1 MSNSEEI
8 INRVSNSSIISL
20 DLETLYPQGER
31 VEYDMAQNL
40 YQGLVLKEM
49 DFRLFVK
56 QHDWAQYE
64 GKHVAV
70 NCSTDAIIP
79 TWAYMLMA
87 SKLQP
92 YAQTVVLGDKEKLET
107 VLFTKMLSEIDP
119 EQYRDAKV
127 VVKGCSNLPVP
138 DAAYVELTTILR
150 PVVASLMF
158 GEPCSTVPVYK
169 KKSGVKSNK

>member
-1 MSNSEEI
+1 MSSPEQI
-8 INRVSNSSIISL
+8 INRVSKSSIISL
-20 DLETLYPQGER
+20 DLETLYPPGER
-31 VEYDMAQNL
+31 VEYDLAQNL

-49 DFRLFVK
+49 DFRSFVK
-56 QHDWAQYE
+56 QYDWTQYE
-64 GKHVAV
+64 GKHVAIT
-70 NCSTDAIIP
+70 CSADAIIP
-79 TWAYMLMA
+79 TWAYMLMT

-92 YAQTVVLGDKEKLET
+92 YAQTTFLGDKNQLENY
-107 VLFTKMLSEIDP
+107 LFTKALSKIDP

-169 KKSGVKSNK
+169 KKSGIK